1 MLETQAEIATDG
13 DEMLL
18 ARARR
23 RDEAA
28 VRTIIRQNNRRLFRM
43 ARSILKDDSE
53 AEDVVQESYV
63 RAFTHLA
70 ISAARR
76 RSAPGS
82 RGS

>member
-13 DEMLL
+13 DETLL

-53 AEDVVQESYV
+53 AEDSASPADPFRQARSER
-63 RAFTHLA
+63 RANN
-70 ISAARR
+70 
-76 RSAPGS
+76 
-82 RGS
+82 